1 MGISRTH
8 SRMIVTSLKE
18 MIVTYDRK
26 STYTKLR
33 SGTIYITL
41 ILQSSDT
48 KQKSVVQFLPL
59 QKWYIRINREAAQIL
74 PGDIK
79 Q

>member
-1 MGISRTH
+1 
-8 SRMIVTSLKE
+8 MIE
-18 MIVTYDRK
+18 NQ
-26 STYTKLR
+26 
-33 SGTIYITL
+33 L

-48 KQKSVVQFLPL
+48 KQESVVQFLPL